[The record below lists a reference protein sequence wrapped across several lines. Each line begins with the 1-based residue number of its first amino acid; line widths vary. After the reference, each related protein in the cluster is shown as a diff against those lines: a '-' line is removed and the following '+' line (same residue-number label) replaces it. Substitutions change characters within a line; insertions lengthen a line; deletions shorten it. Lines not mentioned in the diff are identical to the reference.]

1 MLEGSFVFRKS
12 NCGTICPPFLGANWV
27 GSLSDHCWGGGGVG
41 KEENTLLAT
50 ALLIA
55 KYTWPCMHALA

>member
-1 MLEGSFVFRKS
+1 MV
-12 NCGTICPPFLGANWV
+12 PYVHPFWEQTGWV
-27 GSLSDHCWGGGGVG
+27 ACQITVGGGGGVG